1 MTLREFYTAVDGD
14 YEDAAGRLPGGA
26 FLLRFLR
33 MLPKDGSMAQLTA
46 AMASGSAETAFRA
59 AHTLKGIALN
69 LSLTA
74 LANACAAMT
83 EALRGSAVMPE
94 SAPALYDA
102 VVREYGQTVEAL
114 DRLEA

>member
-14 YEDAAGRLPGGA
+14 YEDAAGRLPGDA

-46 AMASGSAETAFRA
+46 AMASGSAE
-59 AHTLKGIALN
+59 KGIALN

-83 EALRGSAVMPE
+83 EALRGRAVMPE

-102 VVREYGQTVEAL
+102 VAREYGRTVEAL

>member
-14 YEDAAGRLPGGA
+14 YEDAAGRLPGDA

-69 LSLTA
+69 LSLVR
-74 LANACAAMT
+74 LAEACAAMT
-83 EALRGSAVMPE
+83 EALRDSDRLPE
-94 SAPALYDA
+94 DGALYEA
-102 VVREYGQTVEAL
+102 VSREYERVSAAMGQL
-114 DRLEA
+114 DA

>member
-14 YEDAAGRLPGGA
+14 YEDATGRLPGDA

-46 AMASGSAETAFRA
+46 AMASGSAETAFHA

-74 LANACAAMT
+74 LADACAAMT

-102 VVREYGQTVEAL
+102 VAREYGRTVEAL